1 MYNKWQVRNWYRGI
15 NKAVDLVTMLR
26 FVLALENWVWAKIKR
41 VYRWFTETLLRPLLE
56 IAKWVLGICAYETTT
71 MICLSDQ
78 QTKDSSCA
86 IPNAQSNL
94 NWISYIW
101 KRNFFP
107 CRLVYN
113 FLLSTS
119 LTVIW
124 ACLPYHDAW
133 LTEEKGKAL
142 DSDSGL
148 CTFLGL
154 GRIFAASK
162 FKLENNAC
170 LQIWIPFQFRAF

>member
-1 MYNKWQVRNWYRGI
+1 MSSNTLLPHHWRHLLNHFLKPVESETETTIKTKSKYSLMYNKWQVRSWYRGI

-41 VYRWFTETLLRPLLE
+41 VYRWFTETLLWPLLE

-78 QTKDSSCA
+78 QTKDSSRA

-101 KRNFFP
+101 KRIFFSDVVSFTIFFWVHLSLSYG
-107 CRLVYN
+107 LVY
-113 FLLSTS
+113 
-119 LTVIW
+119 LTMT
-124 ACLPYHDAW
+124 HD
-133 LTEEKGKAL
+133 
-142 DSDSGL
+142 
-148 CTFLGL
+148 
-154 GRIFAASK
+154 
-162 FKLENNAC
+162 
-170 LQIWIPFQFRAF
+170 

>member
-41 VYRWFTETLLRPLLE
+41 IYRWFTETLLWPLLE

-86 IPNAQSNL
+86 INSQCPKQPQL
-94 NWISYIW
+94 NKLYMKKKFFSDVVSFTIFFWVHLSLSYGLVYLTMTHDLLK
-101 KRNFFP
+101 KRESFRFRFRFVYFLRSWQDI
-107 CRLVYN
+107 CRLEV
-113 FLLSTS
+113 
-119 LTVIW
+119 
-124 ACLPYHDAW
+124 
-133 LTEEKGKAL
+133 
-142 DSDSGL
+142 
-148 CTFLGL
+148 
-154 GRIFAASK
+154 
-162 FKLENNAC
+162 
-170 LQIWIPFQFRAF
+170 QIRK

>member
-1 MYNKWQVRNWYRGI
+1 MYNKWQVRSWYRGI

-71 MICLSDQ
+71 MIFLTDQ

-107 CRLVYN
+107 MSSRLQFSFEYISHCHMG
-113 FLLSTS
+113 LST
-119 LTVIW
+119 
-124 ACLPYHDAW
+124 LPWRMINWRKRESFRFRFRFVYFVRSWQDICRF
-133 LTEEKGKAL
+133 EV
-142 DSDSGL
+142 
-148 CTFLGL
+148 
-154 GRIFAASK
+154 
-162 FKLENNAC
+162 
-170 LQIWIPFQFRAF
+170 QIRK